1 MGLALEYWTSSM
13 QSQLDNNADFHPQPT
28 LFTVLFKE
36 VIFNEISNKTDMA
49 FFLKNG
55 HFRSDF

>member
-1 MGLALEYWTSSM
+1 M